1 MFRYEWKKSLFYRKG
16 LLLIVVF
23 LIAELLSLLL
33 FTQPYDKDLETNR
46 AVYDQYLQQV
56 EGPLTPEKRAW
67 LEDEMLRLDTANIKL
82 EQLKSDYYT
91 GAMDETEFREKFD
104 LLAAEN
110 DDYPGFSKLYTQYI
124 YVRETDQRFFLYTGG
139 WEVLLG
145 DWEPDYLFLL
155 LLIFLL
161 TPIFCQEY
169 GNQMDQILL
178 TQRKSAKYI
187 WQTKVAMAL
196 MVTAILTAVLQ
207 LFDLAYC
214 AFRFG
219 LPHWSYSLQ
228 SLYSFGSVQKELTL
242 WQAFLLQFAL
252 KEFGYLYVALLLLCI
267 SVVVKK
273 YAHALMAGIVL
284 LPIPFLTINS
294 NSSFLRIPGPWALTI
309 GSIYLGGGENE
320 VTWNQLGLILAAS
333 AAVCL
338 VLILCIHLKNI
349 NHHVKRKPAKAMA
362 GMLALVLLLSGCGN
376 RTEAVIYNS
385 STSGCYESDT
395 HIYMVTGS
403 GIALLIDK
411 QTGKVSTF
419 PMDAFQNETVGV
431 NRGFYYEDGEVYY
444 LKTNRQ
450 YQSGNASSPVD
461 YYSLVALDVDTLEE
475 RSVYRW
481 NLSSHWFFGLLD
493 RESQEPNPFGIGT
506 FFLNNNNLYYDQNS
520 VLYVMD
526 LQTGKYEEYLT
537 LPGGAYFCFDG
548 QYLYYPD
555 RYNRLVKH
563 DLDTKKEE
571 VMDDV
576 VASKF
581 AVMEDGIYFL
591 NIRDH
596 NTLYYWNE
604 AKQTVTKLDNTQSH
618 AIYADENYCWINSL
632 DGFFRVNK
640 DGSDKRK
647 LDCPGFLCGFSSES
661 ALYLYEYE
669 TDTIYAVDKET
680 LEWTTVV
687 R

>member
-1 MFRYEWKKSLFYRKG
+1 MFLYEWKKSLLYRKG
-16 LLLIVVF
+16 LLLIAVF
-23 LIAELLSLLL
+23 LIAELLSLFL
-33 FTQPYDKDLETNR
+33 FTKPYDKDLEANR
-46 AVYDQYLQQV
+46 TVYDRYLQQV
-56 EGPLTPEKRAW
+56 EGPLTPENRAW
-67 LEDEMLRLDTANIKL
+67 LEEQMLRLDTANIKL

-284 LPIPFLTINS
+284 LPIPFLTVNS
-294 NSSFLRIPGPWALTI
+294 NATFLRIPGPWALTI

-349 NHHVKRKPAKAMA
+349 NHHVKRKPAKVMA

-411 QTGKVSTF
+411 QTGEASTF
-419 PMDAFQNETVGV
+419 PTDAFQNETVAV

-450 YQSGNASSPVD
+450 YRSSNAAGPVD
-461 YYSLVALDVDTLEE
+461 NYSLVALNVDTLAE
-475 RSVYRW
+475 RTVYCW
-481 NLSSHWFFGLLD
+481 NLSSNWFFGLLD
-493 RESQEPNPFGIGT
+493 RESQEPNPFGICT
-506 FFLNNNNLYYDQNS
+506 FFLHGNNLYYDQNS
-520 VLYVMD
+520 VFYVMD
-526 LQTGKYEEYLT
+526 LQNGKYEEYLT
-537 LPGGAYFCFDG
+537 LPGGAYFAYDG
-548 QYLYYPD
+548 NHLYYPD

-563 DLDTKKEE
+563 DLDTREEE
-571 VMDDV
+571 VMEDV

-581 AVMEDGIYFL
+581 AVMEEGIYFL

-596 NTLYYWNE
+596 NTLYYWDE
-604 AKQTVTKLDNTQSH
+604 AEQTVTKLDDTQSH

-669 TDTIYAVDKET
+669 TDAIYAVDKET